1 MHLREHAGRATCGAD
16 VLPPPAVRR
25 HDVPVPTEP
34 DDDELDLIRRSGTVL
49 SVGRLSL
56 ASGTGSY
63 RVKASMARVAHALGI
78 DRHHAH
84 VTLTEIT
91 TTSHRGR
98 SFRTEVT
105 EVRTVGVN
113 TDRLAE
119 LELLAQRVEARAPLR
134 VEDVAPEIDR
144 IATKPPLYPVPLNAL
159 WAAVAC
165 AAFAFLNNGGPV
177 EVVGAFVGAWL
188 GQALRRTMLHRGLN
202 QFGVTMLAA
211 ALSSLAYLG
220 FVEVL
225 HLVGLTG
232 GVHDAGYVAAAL
244 FLVPGFPLVTGALD
258 LAKLDFSAGVAR
270 LTWALMI
277 FVSAAF
283 GVWGVSLVVGLS
295 PDPPQPLALDPVVT
309 TALRLVASFVGVL
322 GFALMFN
329 SPWRMALVAAG
340 VATLPNVLRIEA
352 VSRLEWPP
360 QAAAAVAAF
369 LVGLL
374 AAWAAPRL
382 NIPRITVYVPAV
394 TIMVPGVPAYRAVYY
409 LSNGDVARALEY
421 GVSAALVVAALAI
434 GLAVARM
441 VTDREWGYEH

>member
-1 MHLREHAGRATCGAD
+1 M
-16 VLPPPAVRR
+16 
-25 HDVPVPTEP
+25 PTEP
-34 DDDELDLIRRSGTVL
+34 DDDELELIRRSGAVL
-49 SVGRLSL
+49 RVGRLSL

-63 RVKASMARVAHALGI
+63 RVKASMARVASALGI
-78 DRHHAH
+78 DRHQAH

-105 EVRTVGVN
+105 EVRAVGVN

-119 LELLAQRVEARAPLR
+119 LELLAQRVEARAPVT
-134 VEDVAPEIDR
+134 VEDVTAEIDR
-144 IATKPPLYPVPLNAL
+144 IEARAPLYPVVLNAL

-165 AAFAFLNNGGPV
+165 AAFAFLNNGGAI
-177 EVVGAFVGAWL
+177 EVAGAFVGAGL
-188 GQALRRTMLHRGLN
+188 GQGLRRVMLHRGFN

-211 ALSSLAYLG
+211 TLASLSYLG
-220 FVEVL
+220 FVQAL
-225 HLVGLTG
+225 HALGLTA
-232 GVHDAGYVAAAL
+232 GVHEAGYVAAAL
-244 FLVPGFPLVTGALD
+244 FLVPGFPLATGALD

-283 GVWGVSLVVGLS
+283 AVWAVSILVGLS
-295 PDPPQPLALDPVVT
+295 PDPPRALALDPAAMT
-309 TALRLVASFVGVL
+309 SLRLVASFVGVL

-352 VSRLEWPP
+352 VTVLDWPP

-374 AAWAAPRL
+374 AAWIAPRL

-394 TIMVPGVPAYRAVYY
+394 TIMVPGVPAYRAVYH
-409 LSNGDVARALEY
+409 LSNGDVTAALTY
-421 GVSAALVVAALAI
+421 GVSAALVVTALAV

-441 VTDREWGYEH
+441 CTDREWGFEH

>member
-1 MHLREHAGRATCGAD
+1 
-16 VLPPPAVRR
+16 
-25 HDVPVPTEP
+25 VPTEP
-34 DDDELDLIRRSGTVL
+34 DDDELELIRRSGAVL
-49 SVGRLSL
+49 RVGRLSL

-63 RVKASMARVAHALGI
+63 RVKASMARVAAALGI
-78 DRHHAH
+78 DRHQAH

-105 EVRTVGVN
+105 EVRAVGVN

-119 LELLAQRVEARAPLR
+119 LELLAQRVEARAPVTVDELTT
-134 VEDVAPEIDR
+134 EIDR
-144 IATKPPLYPVPLNAL
+144 ITAKPPLYPVALNAL

-165 AAFAFLNNGGPV
+165 AAFAFLNNGGV
-177 EVVGAFVGAWL
+177 IEVLGAFVGAGL
-188 GQALRRTMLHRGLN
+188 GQALRRVMLHRGFN

-211 ALSSLAYLG
+211 TLASLSYLG
-220 FVEVL
+220 FVQAL
-225 HLVGLTG
+225 HLLGLTG
-232 GVHDAGYVAAAL
+232 GVHEAGYVAAAL
-244 FLVPGFPLVTGALD
+244 FLVPGFPLATGALD

-283 GVWGVSLVVGLS
+283 AVWAVSIVVGLS
-295 PDPPQPLALDPVVT
+295 PDPPLALALDPASMT
-309 TALRLVASFVGVL
+309 LLRLLASFVGVL

-329 SPWRMALVAAG
+329 SPWRMAFVAAG

-352 VSRLEWPP
+352 VAQFDWPP

-374 AAWAAPRL
+374 AAWIAPRL

-409 LSNGDVARALEY
+409 LSNGEVSEALTY
-421 GVSAALVVAALAI
+421 GVSAALVVTALAV

-441 VTDREWGYEH
+441 CTDREWGFEH

>member
-1 MHLREHAGRATCGAD
+1 
-16 VLPPPAVRR
+16 
-25 HDVPVPTEP
+25 VPTEP
-34 DDDELDLIRRSGTVL
+34 DDDELELIRRSGAVL
-49 SVGRLSL
+49 RVGRLSL

-63 RVKASMARVAHALGI
+63 RVKASMARVAAALGI
-78 DRHHAH
+78 DRHQAH

-105 EVRTVGVN
+105 EVRAVGVN

-119 LELLAQRVEARAPLR
+119 LELLAQRVEARAPVTVDELTT
-134 VEDVAPEIDR
+134 EIDR
-144 IATKPPLYPVPLNAL
+144 ITAKPPLYPVALNAL
-159 WAAVAC
+159 WAAIAC
-165 AAFAFLNNGGPV
+165 AAFAFLNNGGAI
-177 EVVGAFVGAWL
+177 EVLGAFVGAGL
-188 GQALRRTMLHRGLN
+188 GQALRRVMLHRGFN

-211 ALSSLAYLG
+211 TLASLSYLG
-220 FVEVL
+220 FVQAL
-225 HLVGLTG
+225 HAVGLTG
-232 GVHDAGYVAAAL
+232 GVHEAGYVAAAL
-244 FLVPGFPLVTGALD
+244 FLVPGFPLATGALD

-283 GVWGVSLVVGLS
+283 AVWAVSIVVGLS
-295 PDPPQPLALDPVVT
+295 PDPPLALALDPAAMT
-309 TALRLVASFVGVL
+309 LLRLLASFVGVL

-352 VSRLEWPP
+352 VARFDWPP

-374 AAWAAPRL
+374 AAWIAPRL

-409 LSNGDVARALEY
+409 LSNGEVSEALTY
-421 GVSAALVVAALAI
+421 GVSAALVVTALAV

-441 VTDREWGYEH
+441 CTDREWGFEH